1 MELQL
6 EDSGYNYRVD
16 LLKQEFHSRGN
27 GDRARTLQGYGSRK
41 FHRVDGAHA
50 KQVLSALFCS
60 LSILRQNSTHEG
72 TCKDKVHEETAE
84 IHLSKQ

>member
-1 MELQL
+1 M
-6 EDSGYNYRVD
+6 D

>member
-1 MELQL
+1 MEI
-6 EDSGYNYRVD
+6 E
-16 LLKQEFHSRGN
+16 QEHCK
-27 GDRARTLQGYGSRK
+27 DMDQEK